1 MNEIAK
7 KEAECWIKFPS
18 LLQTGLHEKQRV
30 FQRVKMIPLSLIDLD
45 LFANRKIYDEVAIA
59 SLADSIHRHGLL
71 QPIIVMKNKCS
82 FFEKPR
88 YTCLVGT
95 RRLRACQMLSLT
107 RAPCF
112 VISPRS
118 TDLKLLSLVENLQ
131 RDNLSVF
138 ELADSFLLSCM
149 DRCLSVNELAE
160 SLSISR
166 KIVADLIPFSMVEND
181 ERMSVLENG
190 LSERQVKCLMM
201 IENTSLR
208 RKILAYVVERGF
220 GEKQTEEYVDLL
232 LKSDETELVD
242 FEDAFVNEFVSE
254 LSNRVSLLQK
264 KGVAVHLDEFEH
276 RGEVQYL
283 IRVPKS

>member
-45 LFANRKIYDEVAIA
+45 LFANRKMYDEVAIA
-59 SLADSIHRHGLL
+59 SLADSIRRHGLL
-71 QPIIVMKNKCS
+71 QPIVVMKNKCS

-107 RAPCF
+107 RVPCF
-112 VISPRS
+112 VIPPRS

-131 RDNLSVF
+131 RDDLSVF

-166 KIVADLIPFSMVEND
+166 KNVADLIPFSMVEND

-242 FEDAFVNEFVSE
+242 FEDAFVNEFVCE

-264 KGVAVHLDEFEH
+264 KGVAVHLEEFEH